1 VDGLVVL
8 LLRRRC
14 SKSWLGVWTLEWARY
29 VKGLPVGAASMVAE
43 KSFGQTAET
52 HFPHNE
58 RDDRL
63 QTMNSL
69 KNAISDMRLAA
80 LRQAINCSV
89 VDTGNPEYEQARRVW
104 NGQVDRRPSAIVRAT
119 SIADV
124 MQTVRFC
131 REQGIKASVRGGGHS
146 AAGKAVADGALM
158 IDLSLMREVQ
168 VDGGRK
174 RAVAQGGATWGEFD
188 VACEAYKLATTGGV
202 ISSTGVCGLTLGGGI
217 GWLMGKH
224 GLSCDNVISADLVNA
239 DGEYITS
246 SATQNEDLFWAIR
259 GGGGNFGIVTALEF
273 KLHDL
278 DVVHG
283 GVMLYPRPSAW
294 DLLRRYRDITE
305 NAPDELTAYAA
316 LLVGHGHPMVAV
328 ALCHSG
334 SAEDGVAACKEFQ
347 LEAPPAAD
355 MTGAK
360 KYTEIQT
367 MLDFTA
373 PAGRHYYFK
382 CPFIRDLTDDAI
394 RTIVDYAES
403 LPTEHSQIIL
413 EHMHGAASRVP
424 ASATAFG
431 LRRVHYSVN
440 IVPAWEDSGDAERCI
455 EWARGLATLL
465 EPFGASDTYVNY
477 LGDEG
482 ASAVRASYGPNY
494 ERLARLKKK
503 FDPENFF
510 CFNQNIAP
518 EG

>member
-1 VDGLVVL
+1 MNL
-8 LLRRRC
+8 
-14 SKSWLGVWTLEWARY
+14 S
-29 VKGLPVGAASMVAE
+29 
-43 KSFGQTAET
+43 Q
-52 HFPHNE
+52 E
-58 RDDRL
+58 RLTD
-63 QTMNSL
+63 T
-69 KNAISDMRLAA
+69 KLAA
-80 LRQAINCSV
+80 LRRALGGAV
-89 VDTGNPEYEQARRVW
+89 VGADHPDYDSARRVW
-104 NGQVDRRPSAIVRAT
+104 NGQIDRRPAAIVRAT

-124 MQTVRFC
+124 MGTVRFC
-131 REQGIKASVRGGGHS
+131 RENGIKASVRGGGHS

-158 IDLSLMREVQ
+158 IDLSPMREVQ
-168 VDGGRK
+168 MDSGRK
-174 RAVAQGGATWGEFD
+174 RAVAQGGATWSNFD
-188 VACEAYKLATTGGV
+188 RVCESFKLATTGGV
-202 ISSTGVCGLTLGGGI
+202 ISSTGVCGLTLGGGL

-224 GLSCDNVISADLVNA
+224 GLSCDNVISADLVSA
-239 DGEYITS
+239 EGDYVS
-246 SATQNEDLFWAIR
+246 ASATQNEDLFWAIR

-273 KLHDL
+273 RLHDL
-278 DVVHG
+278 DRVHG

-294 DLLRRYRDITE
+294 DLLRKYRDITQQ
-305 NAPDELTAYAA
+305 APDELTAYAA
-316 LLVGHGHPMVAV
+316 LLVGHGHPMVAI

-334 SAEDGVAACKEFQ
+334 LAEAGAAACTEFQ
-347 LEAPPAAD
+347 LATPPAVD
-355 MTGAK
+355 LTGAK

-394 RTIVDYAES
+394 RTIVDYAENM
-403 LPTEHSQIIL
+403 PTEQTQIIL

-424 ASATAFG
+424 ASETAFG
-431 LRRVHYSVN
+431 LRRVHYSIN
-440 IVPAWEDSGDAERCI
+440 IVPAWEDPEEAQKCI

-477 LGDEG
+477 LGEEE

>member
-1 VDGLVVL
+1 
-8 LLRRRC
+8 
-14 SKSWLGVWTLEWARY
+14 
-29 VKGLPVGAASMVAE
+29 
-43 KSFGQTAET
+43 
-52 HFPHNE
+52 
-58 RDDRL
+58 
-63 QTMNSL
+63 MNSQGKTL
-69 KNAISDMRLAA
+69 SSTQLAA
-80 LRQAINCSV
+80 LRETVSCTV
-89 VDTGNPEYEQARRVW
+89 LGGDNPEYEQTRRVW
-104 NGQVDRRPSAIVRAT
+104 NGQIDRRPSAIVRAG

-158 IDLSLMREVQ
+158 IDLSRMREVQ

-188 VACEAYKLATTGGV
+188 RACEASKLATTGGV

-224 GLSCDNVISADLVNA
+224 GLSCDNVISADIVNA
-239 DGEYITS
+239 DGDHV
-246 SATQNEDLFWAIR
+246 SASAAQNEDLFWAIR

-273 KLHDL
+273 QLHDL
-278 DVVHG
+278 DQVHG

-294 DLLRRYRDITE
+294 DLLRRYRDITQQ
-305 NAPDELTAYAA
+305 APDELTAYAA
-316 LLVGHGHPMVAV
+316 LLVGHGHPMAAV

-334 SAEDGVAACKEFQ
+334 TAEAGAAACREFQ
-347 LEAPPAAD
+347 LATPPAAD

-382 CPFIRDLTDDAI
+382 CPFIQELTDEAL
-394 RTIVDYAES
+394 RTIIDYAES

-424 ASATAFG
+424 ASETAFG
-431 LRRVHYSVN
+431 LRRVHSSVN
-440 IVPAWEDSGDAERCI
+440 IVPAWEDPGEAERCI

-465 EPFGASDTYVNY
+465 EPFGASDSYVNY
-477 LGDEG
+477 LGEDG

-494 ERLARLKKK
+494 ERLALLKKK
-503 FDPENFF
+503 YDPENFF

-518 EG
+518 EN